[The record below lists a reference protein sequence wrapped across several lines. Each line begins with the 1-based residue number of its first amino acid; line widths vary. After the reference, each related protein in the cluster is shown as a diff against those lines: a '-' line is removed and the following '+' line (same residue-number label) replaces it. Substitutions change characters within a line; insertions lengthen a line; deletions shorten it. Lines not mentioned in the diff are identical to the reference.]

1 MTRDPEILNE
11 IRFLA
16 QRLADHSFDSH
27 VVRDGHFAAQ
37 GVTTKAQFR
46 DFIIDV
52 LSDPK
57 TQFASLDPNNASVA
71 FYNQSTN
78 AFAKINVSGN
88 DYGTFFQ
95 PDDRRAYF
103 DKELKKAGRT
113 SNISVEYGGYEA
125 LREKNPGLKKSPL
138 RAQHAQAE
146 FAAFK
151 QNHGAVH
158 GPAIAESEGWL
169 KQLMRKIP
177 IPTDMIADFQE
188 ANRLL
193 NSSDNIGFFAGK
205 DGTQSVILN
214 ADENKLIIS
223 DKKNGIKIVEFG
235 NEDDLLT
242 AYGKHLD
249 TETKRLGSMPTEF
262 AGKYDDIAAQ
272 FQKTTKLVA
281 RVGGKLSDLMRFA
294 GKAAKVLG
302 PLGFIG
308 AVAEAEEMDKSAD
321 RLAEVKLISPE
332 AAQAYKDTVTA
343 PHVIQATVDPSLVCG
358 EAGIQ
363 ASFEEWCKLWNVPE
377 AAKIELEP
385 SSLIE
390 MIFGEIG
397 EQHSLENLPL
407 EIQTD
412 TPLALH
418 NLIEKNARVTELS
431 AQAVSEPDNE
441 MVHELLEN
449 AQADLIQ
456 ERIALL
462 QSPEASAELSALIE
476 RSDYLARIPAT
487 FNNED
492 EVAPEL
498 IAIAENKAYIEQ
510 INTALSAGS
519 KHTEELFQQREA
531 ATIAINTAYDHAKEA
546 GVLESVDFSDT
557 ISDTPRNVETE
568 PTRTIALTA

>member
-1 MTRDPEILNE
+1 MARDPEILNE
-11 IRFLA
+11 IRFLS

-46 DFIIDV
+46 DFIVDF

-57 TQFASLDPNNASVA
+57 TQFASLDPDNASVA
-71 FYNQSTN
+71 FYNKSTN
-78 AFAKINVSGN
+78 TFAKINVSGN
-88 DYGTFFQ
+88 DYGTIFQ
-95 PDDRRAYF
+95 PDAGRRYF
-103 DKELKKAGRT
+103 DQQIGTRKV
-113 SNISVEYGGYEA
+113 SVEYGGYEV

-151 QNHGAVH
+151 QNHSAVH
-158 GPAIAESEGWL
+158 GPAMAESEGWL

-193 NSSDNIGFFAGK
+193 NSSHNVGFFAGK

-214 ADENKLIIS
+214 TDENKLIIS
-223 DKKNGIKIVEFG
+223 DKKNGIKIVEFK

-242 AYGKHLD
+242 AYGKHFD
-249 TETKRLGSMPTEF
+249 TETKRLGSIPTEF
-262 AGKYDDIAAQ
+262 TGKYDDIAAK
-272 FQKTTKLVA
+272 FQKSTKLAA
-281 RVGGKLSDLMRFA
+281 RIGGKLSDLMRFA

-308 AVAEAEEMDKSAD
+308 AVAEAEEMEKSAD
-321 RLAEVKLISPE
+321 RLAEIKLISPE

-363 ASFEEWCKLWNVPE
+363 ASFEEWCRLWNVPD

-418 NLIEKNARVTELS
+418 GLIEKNAQVTELA
-431 AQAVSEPDNE
+431 AQAQSEPDNE
-441 MVHELLEN
+441 MVRELLEN
-449 AQADLIQ
+449 ARAHLVQ
-456 ERIALL
+456 ERTSIL
-462 QSPEASAELSALIE
+462 QSPEASTELFALIE
-476 RSDYLARIPAT
+476 RSNYIAKIPTT
-487 FNNED
+487 FDNED
-492 EVAPEL
+492 TIAPEL

-519 KHTEELFQQREA
+519 ENTERLLQQHGAAMIEL
-531 ATIAINTAYDHAKEA
+531 NTAYNHAKEA
-546 GVLESVDFSDT
+546 GVLESIDFSNTT
-557 ISDTPRNVETE
+557 IDAQNNIATE
-568 PTRTIALTA
+568 PTRTIAPVA